1 MEEEKDTMPPFWM
14 QDGSANGRR
23 LSRTNSL
30 FFNSGALLIF
40 LLVTA
45 LAFIFILAPT
55 LHSFTSYVFKPHTVK
70 RTWDSLNLVLV
81 LFAILCG
88 FLSRNNNNNTNEE
101 TPRSYSYQEQNFSV
115 SDKTQDYIKPNPETE
130 TQRSWYEYE
139 YSDRTGYSY
148 KSFNRLRSINS
159 YPDLRQESTWV
170 NSDERWRFYDDT
182 HVNGYQER
190 RPRPVTGEEELVMKT
205 LEVDT
210 FEVSKKEV
218 SSAPQLLP
226 AVEPP
231 PPPPRGKE
239 ARRKGKGTY
248 QAVGKV
254 KNHDLG
260 AKRSQP
266 PPPSTPPPPP
276 PPPPPLV
283 PTEKTVKEKNRSK
296 SATKEFLASL
306 KGKKKK
312 QRHRSLENFESI
324 LNYSKPH
331 TLPSQLPPPPPP
343 PPPSPPPVFESLFS
357 SKKRKHKK
365 PDISSP
371 KIEPVNGA
379 TTLKPRPR
387 ESFYTLKENV
397 SAANESPLN
406 IPIPPPPPPFKLPAW
421 KFKVKGGFVRIDSN
435 SSTSSDLPD
444 LEVVESPKE
453 SSEVNQCN
461 SNDSGEL
468 EILLFYPSPDVDTK
482 ANTFIEKFRAGLRM
496 EKMNST
502 KSNLGPSINTETK
515 EDVGPSSRYKADY
528 VL

>member
-14 QDGSANGRR
+14 QDGGTNSRR

-30 FFNSGALLIF
+30 FFNSGAVLIF

-55 LHSFTSYVFKPHTVK
+55 LHSFTSHVFKPHTVK

-88 FLSRNNNNNTNEE
+88 FLSRNNNNTTNEE
-101 TPRSYSYQEQNFSV
+101 TPRSYSYEEQNFSV
-115 SDKTQDYIKPNPETE
+115 SDKTQDYTKQNPETE

-139 YSDRTGYSY
+139 YSDRTGYNY

-182 HVNGYQER
+182 HVNGYQDR
-190 RPRPVTGEEELVMKT
+190 RQRPVTGEEELGMKT

-218 SSAPQLLP
+218 SSAPQPLP
-226 AVEPP
+226 AVEPPTPPPP

-248 QAVGKV
+248 QAVGKA
-254 KNHDLG
+254 KNHDLEV
-260 AKRSQP
+260 KRSQPP

-276 PPPPPLV
+276 PPPPTI
-283 PTEKTVKEKNRSK
+283 PTEKTLKEKNRSK
-296 SATKEFLASL
+296 SATKAFLASL

-331 TLPSQLPPPPPP
+331 TLRSQPPPPP
-343 PPPSPPPVFESLFS
+343 PPPVFESLFS
-357 SKKRKHKK
+357 LKKREHEK
-365 PDISSP
+365 PHSSLS
-371 KIEPVNGA
+371 KTEPVKGA
-379 TTLKPRPR
+379 TTLKPHLR

-397 SAANESPLN
+397 SAGNESPLN
-406 IPIPPPPPPFKLPAW
+406 IPIPPPPPPFNMPVW
-421 KFKVKGGFVRIDSN
+421 KFKVKGDFVRIDSN

-453 SSEVNQCN
+453 SSDVNQCN
-461 SNDSGEL
+461 SNDGGES
-468 EILLFYPSPDVDTK
+468 EIPLFFPSPDVDTK

-515 EDVGPSSRYKADY
+515 EDAGPSSRYKAAY